1 MSGYIALK
9 NVVLSGI
16 DYTAGSYIPADAVL
30 PSRVHSLLRNGTI
43 AKADETGA
51 VFAKLASTASES
63 DDKVSLPIHEENDVL
78 ALPTSREDIVK
89 AIEVLQMKQ
98 DDAIEAIS
106 DIESEDAL
114 IVIDACTKS
123 AQIKKAIKQRVAQIA
138 PAGDDTA
145 EGGDE

>member
-16 DYTAGSYIPADAVL
+16 GYTAGSTIPADAVL
-30 PSRVHSLLRNGTI
+30 PSRVRSLLRNGTI
-43 AKADETGA
+43 ANAEDGA
-51 VFAKLASTASES
+51 VGAELSATASNDTEG
-63 DDKVSLPIHEENDVL
+63 VVLLIHTENDVL
-78 ALPTSREDIVK
+78 ALPVSREDIVK

-98 DDAIEAIS
+98 DDAIAAIAE
-106 DIESEDAL
+106 IESEDAL

-123 AQIKKAIKQRVAQIA
+123 AQTKKAIKERVAQIA

>member
-16 DYTAGSYIPADAVL
+16 GYTAGSTIPADAVL
-30 PSRVHSLLRNGTI
+30 PSRVRSLLRNGTI
-43 AKADETGA
+43 ANAEDGA
-51 VFAKLASTASES
+51 VGAELAATASNDTEG
-63 DDKVSLPIHEENDVL
+63 VVLPIHTENDVL
-78 ALPTSREDIVK
+78 ALPVSREDIVK

-98 DDAIEAIS
+98 GDAIAAIAE
-106 DIESEDAL
+106 IESEDAL

-123 AQIKKAIKQRVAQIA
+123 AQTKKAIKERVAQIA

>member
-16 DYTAGSYIPADAVL
+16 GYTAGSTIPADAVL
-30 PSRVHSLLRNGTI
+30 PSRVRSLLRNGTI
-43 AKADETGA
+43 ANAEDGA
-51 VFAKLASTASES
+51 VGAELAATASNDTEA
-63 DDKVSLPIHEENDVL
+63 VVLPIHTENDVL
-78 ALPTSREDIVK
+78 GLPVSREDIVK

-98 DDAIEAIS
+98 DDAIAAIAE
-106 DIESEDAL
+106 IESEDAL

-123 AQIKKAIKQRVAQIA
+123 AQTKKAIKERVAQIA
-138 PAGDDTA
+138 PAGDETA

>member
-16 DYTAGSYIPADAVL
+16 GYTAGSTIPADAVL
-30 PSRVHSLLRNGTI
+30 PSRVRSLLRNGTI
-43 AKADETGA
+43 ANAEDGA
-51 VFAKLASTASES
+51 VGAELAATASNDTEG
-63 DDKVSLPIHEENDVL
+63 VVLPIHTENDVL
-78 ALPTSREDIVK
+78 ALPVSREDIVK

-98 DDAIEAIS
+98 DDAIAAIAE
-106 DIESEDAL
+106 IESEDAL

-123 AQIKKAIKQRVAQIA
+123 AQTKKAIKERVAQIA

>member
-16 DYTAGSYIPADAVL
+16 GYTAGSTIPADAVL
-30 PSRVHSLLRNGTI
+30 PSRVRSLLRNGTI
-43 AKADETGA
+43 ANAEDGA
-51 VFAKLASTASES
+51 VGAELAATASNDTEG
-63 DDKVSLPIHEENDVL
+63 VVLPIHTENDVL
-78 ALPTSREDIVK
+78 ALPVSREDIVK

-98 DDAIEAIS
+98 DDAIASIAE
-106 DIESEDAL
+106 IESEDAL

-123 AQIKKAIKQRVAQIA
+123 AQTKKAIKERVAQIA
-138 PAGDDTA
+138 PAGDETA

>member
-16 DYTAGSYIPADAVL
+16 GYTAGSTIPADAVL
-30 PSRVHSLLRNGTI
+30 PSRVRSLFRNGTI
-43 AKADETGA
+43 ANAEDGA
-51 VFAKLASTASES
+51 VGAELAATASNDTEG
-63 DDKVSLPIHEENDVL
+63 VVLPIHTENDVL
-78 ALPTSREDIVK
+78 ALPVSREDIVK

-98 DDAIEAIS
+98 DDAIAAIAE
-106 DIESEDAL
+106 IESEDAL

-123 AQIKKAIKQRVAQIA
+123 AQTKKAIKERVAQIA

>member
-16 DYTAGSYIPADAVL
+16 GYTAGSTIPADAVL
-30 PSRVHSLLRNGTI
+30 PSRVRSLLRNGTI
-43 AKADETGA
+43 ANAEDGA
-51 VFAKLASTASES
+51 VGAELAATASNDTEG
-63 DDKVSLPIHEENDVL
+63 VVLPIHTENDVL
-78 ALPTSREDIVK
+78 ALPVSREDIVK

-98 DDAIEAIS
+98 DDAIAAIAE
-106 DIESEDAL
+106 IESEDAL

-123 AQIKKAIKQRVAQIA
+123 AQTKKAIKERVAQIA
-138 PAGDDTA
+138 PAGYDTA

>member
-16 DYTAGSYIPADAVL
+16 GYTAGSTIPADAVL
-30 PSRVHSLLRNGTI
+30 PSRVRSLLRNGTI
-43 AKADETGA
+43 ANAEDGA
-51 VFAKLASTASES
+51 VGAELAATASNDTEG
-63 DDKVSLPIHEENDVL
+63 VVLPIHTENDVL
-78 ALPTSREDIVK
+78 ALPVSREDIVK

-98 DDAIEAIS
+98 DDAIAAIS
-106 DIESEDAL
+106 EIESEDAL

-123 AQIKKAIKQRVAQIA
+123 AQTKKAIKERVAQIA